1 MLGHRAHHSMTKPD
15 ISYSRIGQL
24 AEPPVI
30 SEIMKVALENK
41 QILSLAAGF
50 TDTLA
55 LPVQAV
61 RDVAVSLVTN
71 GRSPEYL
78 QYGTTMGRPELR
90 KFVAQRLSRMD
101 HHQSPSYHPDNVMI
115 TNGSQQSLYMAM
127 QVLCDPGDI
136 VLVESP
142 SYFVFLELLKGLG
155 ITAIG
160 IPLDENDEIDIKATE
175 ALIETFKAEGSINR
189 VKAVYLESWYSNP
202 STRCLPNEKKI
213 EVAAVLKE
221 AGLIIPVLEDGAYF
235 ELFFEERFPS
245 TSILAVDEFDSFPR
259 LFFGTFT
266 KPFASGLKIGY
277 VICDHP
283 EILSKMASIKGHH
296 DFGTSNFNQAIV
308 EQVTLN
314 GAYDFHLVKSRSRYL
329 EKMEILHQTL
339 TGEGLSDLGWNWQ
352 KPDGGMFLWLKGPD
366 AVDTSREGAFFEN
379 AVKEGVL
386 YVPGD
391 LCFAPGGPKNYI
403 RLSFGV
409 LEHNDLVE
417 AGHRLAKVMR
427 KFK

>member
-1 MLGHRAHHSMTKPD
+1 MTKPE
-15 ISYSRIGQL
+15 IRYSQIGKL

-30 SEIMKVALENK
+30 SEIMKIALENK

-50 TDTLA
+50 TDTEA

-78 QYGTTMGRPELR
+78 QYGTTMGRSGLR
-90 KFVAQRLSRMD
+90 KFVAQRLSRID
-101 HHQSPSYHPDNVMI
+101 HHQSTSYHPDNVMI

-136 VLVESP
+136 VLVEGP

-155 ITAIG
+155 ITAVGLPI
-160 IPLDENDEIDIKATE
+160 DENDEIDPKAMAT
-175 ALIETFKAEGSINR
+175 LLDGFKADGSIHR

-202 STRCLPNEKKI
+202 STRCLTMEKKV
-213 EVAAVLKE
+213 EVATVLTE
-221 AGLIIPVLEDGAYF
+221 ADLIIPVLEDGAYF

-245 TSILAVDEFDSFPR
+245 SSILAIEAFDSFPR

-266 KPFASGLKIGY
+266 KPFASGLKVGY
-277 VICDHP
+277 VICDHS
-283 EILSKMASIKGHH
+283 EILSKMAGIKGHH

-308 EQVTLN
+308 EQVTLD
-314 GAYDFHLVKSRSRYL
+314 GSYDVHLIKSRARYL
-329 EKMEILHQTL
+329 DKMEILHQTL
-339 TGEGLSDLGWNWQ
+339 TSEGLPEMGWNWQ
-352 KPDGGMFLWLKGPD
+352 KPEGGMFLWLKGPET
-366 AVDTSREGAFFEN
+366 VDTCLEGAFFEN
-379 AVKEGVL
+379 AVKEGVI
-386 YVPGD
+386 YIPGD

-403 RLSFGV
+403 RLSYGV
-409 LEHNDLVE
+409 LERHDLVE